1 MRRAISITIEED
13 NLLWLKAQAAA
24 SAKGSVS
31 EILDRLVGEAR
42 AEGRTGGAA
51 IRSVAGTI
59 DLPADDPDLEKASAY
74 VRAVFENSARRP
86 MVVKETPPARGGG
99 KPRRRG

>member
-1 MRRAISITIEED
+1 MRRAVSVTIDEE

-31 EILDRLVGEAR
+31 EILDRLVGDAR
-42 AEGRTGGAA
+42 AAGRTGAAA

-59 DLPADDPDLEKASAY
+59 DLPADDPDLAEASAY
-74 VRAVFENSARRP
+74 VRTMFAQSLRRP
-86 MVVKETPPARGGG
+86 LAVKEAPPGRGRR
-99 KPRRRG
+99 KTKRRG